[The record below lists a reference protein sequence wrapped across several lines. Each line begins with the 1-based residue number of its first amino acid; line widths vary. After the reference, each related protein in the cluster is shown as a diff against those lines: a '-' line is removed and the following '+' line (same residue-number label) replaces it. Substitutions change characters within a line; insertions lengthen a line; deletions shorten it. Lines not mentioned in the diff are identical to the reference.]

1 MTTVCLYKGYLKYSD
16 LDMKIK
22 WQEKAHHATM
32 NQNKTGVAY
41 SAQMVKNL
49 PVIQDTQVQSLG
61 QEDPPEKEMAT
72 HSIVLAWR
80 APQTEEPGG
89 LQPMRSQESDM
100 TQ

>member
-61 QEDPPEKEMAT
+61 QEDPLEKGIT
-72 HSIVLAWR
+72 IQSNILAWR
-80 APQTEEPGG
+80 IP
-89 LQPMRSQESDM
+89 
-100 TQ
+100 